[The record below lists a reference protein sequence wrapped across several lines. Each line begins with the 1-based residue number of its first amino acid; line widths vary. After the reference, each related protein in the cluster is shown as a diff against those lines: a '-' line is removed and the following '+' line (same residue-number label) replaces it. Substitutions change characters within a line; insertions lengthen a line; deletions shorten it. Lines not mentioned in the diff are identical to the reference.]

1 MMRLTKYGIDTS
13 DPNAMQADMVYLRK
27 FRTGSREQQGLG
39 LMTRRKT
46 HDVMSSQT
54 GADSSEPETA
64 ATKQMQGF
72 QGSLVADS
80 SFLVIQF
87 GSKLSKL
94 ETQTL
99 LFSTSN
105 TAAVWRHL

>member
-1 MMRLTKYGIDTS
+1 
-13 DPNAMQADMVYLRK
+13 
-27 FRTGSREQQGLG
+27 
-39 LMTRRKT
+39 MTRRKT

-94 ETQTL
+94 APPFPSKVIQ
-99 LFSTSN
+99 FCS
-105 TAAVWRHL
+105 V